1 MLRKVRDHYWVAE
14 TSTQAAAQFGEDV
27 PLQTGDLLTI
37 ASGAEAGDYTFDEE
51 SDDDGFGF
59 VEIPNHTGRF
69 VLTDNSIRV
78 VEDREE
84 ATVSR
89 AFTNSAGQLFTQ
101 PVPGVFR
108 GL

>member
-37 ASGAEAGDYTFDEE
+37 SSGVEAGDYTFDEE

-59 VEIPNHTGRF
+59 VEIPSHTGRF
-69 VLTDNSIRV
+69 ILTDNSTRV
-78 VEDREE
+78 VEAHEE
-84 ATVSR
+84 ATAYR
-89 AFTNSAGQLFTQ
+89 AFHYSDTQL
-101 PVPGVFR
+101 
-108 GL
+108 LH